1 MDVTRLSALS
11 DAVMDVAKGEDLK
24 TSLKR
29 LIQNAVLITDC
40 TYGALGS
47 ITSNGTL
54 EDFTYVGLSDET
66 ADEIDTF
73 PEGKGLL
80 GHLLKFPEP
89 LRVSVIKDHPSSVV
103 WKYLFDSKAQWKR
116 FHRGG

>member
-11 DAVMDVAKGEDLK
+11 EAVMDVAKGEDLK

-47 ITSNGTL
+47 ITSDGTL
-54 EDFTYVGLSDET
+54 EDFTYVGMSNVT
-66 ADEIDTF
+66 TMAIDGNTC
-73 PEGKGLL
+73 
-80 GHLLKFPEP
+80 
-89 LRVSVIKDHPSSVV
+89 S
-103 WKYLFDSKAQWKR
+103 
-116 FHRGG
+116 